1 MQELMSRHKTTTFSP
16 RDCLKTILHQRWSQT
31 CSGKLEK
38 IYLSY
43 DIQFID
49 NRPATKTRR
58 KRKSTL
64 GNNTNPPTTKDS
76 PMTNCTTPTKKRSPA
91 NNTYSQPPTQ
101 GMNNMPGVRRT
112 QFFSVK
118 EDL

>member
-1 MQELMSRHKTTTFSP
+1 M
-16 RDCLKTILHQRWSQT
+16 
-31 CSGKLEK
+31 
-38 IYLSY
+38 SY

-76 PMTNCTTPTKKRSPA
+76 TMNSCTTPTKKRSPA
-91 NNTYSQPPTQ
+91 NNIYPQPPSQ
-101 GMNNMPGVRRT
+101 GINNNMPGVRK
-112 QFFSVK
+112 FFVFLNQS
-118 EDL
+118 L